1 MLCASRDGDLD
12 HVMQLV
18 SRRPELSTCQFN
30 YTPPLH
36 FAVREGHVALVRM
49 LLSQGAFDPQ
59 YKNYPFGDSLIT
71 MAQDRGHDEIAML
84 LQNALSQPQLTRQ
97 WVDTGEINYG
107 QDEEETRFDKAVHD
121 GHLKEVERC
130 LKSRPQLARN
140 EMSSW
145 AEGVLMMPA
154 RGGDRPMLELLIR
167 YEAQVPIVSK
177 WGRFY
182 YFKHTDIAAFLLTT
196 GMSASHMSWHHVTLL
211 HDMAQSGDIPKAQL
225 LLDHG
230 ADINA
235 IDEEYCSTPLGMA
248 ARWGQRDMVAFLL
261 ERGADRERAGAAWS
275 SPLAWA
281 QKKGHISIAN
291 DLLGS

>member
-1 MLCASRDGDLD
+1 MKLHGGAVSTTTEVWEMLCASRDGDLD

-49 LLSQGAFDPQ
+49 LVSQGAFDPR
-59 YKNYPFGDSLIT
+59 YKN
-71 MAQDRGHDEIAML
+71 
-84 LQNALSQPQLTRQ
+84 
-97 WVDTGEINYG
+97 
-107 QDEEETRFDKAVHD
+107 
-121 GHLKEVERC
+121 LKEVER
-130 LKSRPQLARN
+130 LLTGRPQLARN

-154 RGGDRPMLELLIR
+154 KGGDRPMLELLIG
-167 YEAQVPIVSK
+167 YGAQVPTVSK

-182 YFKHTDIAAFLLTT
+182 YFKHTDIAAFLLST
-196 GMSASHMSWHHVTLL
+196 GMSARHMNWHHGTLL

-235 IDEEYCSTPLGMA
+235 IDEEYRSTPLGMA
-248 ARWGQRDMVAFLL
+248 VRWGQRDMVAFLL

-275 SPLAWA
+275 TPLAWA